1 MKKINR
7 KDIIDEV
14 SERAHISKKD
24 SENAIR
30 EFIEVIQ
37 EALLEGKE
45 VNITNFGT
53 FSPMVKKS
61 REGIEK
67 LSKIFCLE
75 YWATDA
81 ELYQRLRR
89 GSYRDAAFGG
99 SSLRDANYVGQARSG
114 GGTGREITLFLYDF
128 ANLEVF
134 EEPAFI
140 GF

>member
-37 EALLEGKE
+37 EALIEGKE

-53 FSPMVKKS
+53 FSPMIKKS
-61 REGIEK
+61 RDGTDPKSHQRITIKETKTVSFK
-67 LSKIFCLE
+67 LAKQLK
-75 YWATDA
+75 
-81 ELYQRLRR
+81 
-89 GSYRDAAFGG
+89 
-99 SSLRDANYVGQARSG
+99 
-114 GGTGREITLFLYDF
+114 
-128 ANLEVF
+128 
-134 EEPAFI
+134 EEFNK
-140 GF
+140 

>member
-30 EFIEVIQ
+30 EFIEVIE

-53 FSPMVKKS
+53 FTPMTKKS
-61 REGIEK
+61 RDGTDPKSHKRITIQETKTVSFK
-67 LSKIFCLE
+67 LAK
-75 YWATDA
+75 
-81 ELYQRLRR
+81 
-89 GSYRDAAFGG
+89 
-99 SSLRDANYVGQARSG
+99 SLK
-114 GGTGREITLFLYDF
+114 
-128 ANLEVF
+128 
-134 EEPAFI
+134 EEFNK
-140 GF
+140 

>member
-30 EFIEVIQ
+30 EFVEVIQ

-53 FSPMVKKS
+53 FSPMIKKS
-61 REGIEK
+61 RDGTDPKSHQRITIKETKTVSFK
-67 LSKIFCLE
+67 LAKQLK
-75 YWATDA
+75 
-81 ELYQRLRR
+81 
-89 GSYRDAAFGG
+89 
-99 SSLRDANYVGQARSG
+99 
-114 GGTGREITLFLYDF
+114 
-128 ANLEVF
+128 
-134 EEPAFI
+134 EEFNK
-140 GF
+140 

>member
-53 FSPMVKKS
+53 FSPMIKKS
-61 REGIEK
+61 RDGTDPKSHQRITIKETKTVSFK
-67 LSKIFCLE
+67 LAKQLK
-75 YWATDA
+75 
-81 ELYQRLRR
+81 
-89 GSYRDAAFGG
+89 
-99 SSLRDANYVGQARSG
+99 
-114 GGTGREITLFLYDF
+114 
-128 ANLEVF
+128 
-134 EEPAFI
+134 EEFNK
-140 GF
+140 

>member
-30 EFIEVIQ
+30 EFIGIIQ

-53 FSPMVKKS
+53 FSPMIKKS
-61 REGIEK
+61 RDGTDPKSHLRITIKETKTVSFK
-67 LSKIFCLE
+67 LAKQLK
-75 YWATDA
+75 
-81 ELYQRLRR
+81 
-89 GSYRDAAFGG
+89 
-99 SSLRDANYVGQARSG
+99 
-114 GGTGREITLFLYDF
+114 
-128 ANLEVF
+128 
-134 EEPAFI
+134 EEFNK
-140 GF
+140 

>member
-37 EALLEGKE
+37 EALLDGTE

-53 FSPMVKKS
+53 FIPMTKKGRTGTDPKS
-61 REGIEK
+61 HQKIQIEETKTVSFK
-67 LSKIFCLE
+67 LAK
-75 YWATDA
+75 
-81 ELYQRLRR
+81 
-89 GSYRDAAFGG
+89 
-99 SSLRDANYVGQARSG
+99 SLK
-114 GGTGREITLFLYDF
+114 
-128 ANLEVF
+128 
-134 EEPAFI
+134 EEFNK
-140 GF
+140 

>member
-30 EFIEVIQ
+30 EFIEIIQ

-53 FSPMVKKS
+53 FSPMIKKS
-61 REGIEK
+61 RDGTDPKSHQRITIKETKTVSFK
-67 LSKIFCLE
+67 LAKQLK
-75 YWATDA
+75 
-81 ELYQRLRR
+81 
-89 GSYRDAAFGG
+89 
-99 SSLRDANYVGQARSG
+99 
-114 GGTGREITLFLYDF
+114 
-128 ANLEVF
+128 
-134 EEPAFI
+134 EEFNK
-140 GF
+140 

>member
-61 REGIEK
+61 REGTDPKSHQRITIQETKTVSFK
-67 LSKIFCLE
+67 LAKL
-75 YWATDA
+75 
-81 ELYQRLRR
+81 LK
-89 GSYRDAAFGG
+89 
-99 SSLRDANYVGQARSG
+99 
-114 GGTGREITLFLYDF
+114 
-128 ANLEVF
+128 
-134 EEPAFI
+134 EEFNK
-140 GF
+140 